1 LPPEHTIKYRA
12 DINGLRAIAV
22 LAVLVD
28 HIGIGF
34 FGGGYLGVD
43 VFFVISGYLIS
54 GIILTEVKAG
64 DFSVARFYERRIRRI
79 LPALVAMMGATLL
92 LAWIYFLPFEMESF
106 SRSLLAATFCV
117 SNMFFWGRSGYFE
130 ALSTAKPLLHT
141 WSLAVEEQ
149 FYFVFPLFL
158 LFIYKIFR
166 RRVDATVVVLFVLS
180 LALGLAAAYVRPAA
194 AFYLAPARAWELL
207 LGAVLTLDICPQAR
221 SPVTRNIV
229 TLTGLI
235 LILASIVVFSANTL
249 YPGIANLV
257 PCIGAALIIGGGR
270 TGNSFA
276 GSLLSTRP
284 MVFIGLISYSLYLW
298 HWPIIV
304 MHRMGLLPT
313 DGYPLAIDEGLIIIV
328 SILVATLSWKY
339 VETPFRSKQVSKS
352 LLYRSAL
359 ASVAVLVVAAG
370 AMLATHG
377 LPSRFQPQVARIASF
392 LEYDPRPV
400 SRAGTCFVEA
410 EYSHAEL
417 DPGVCMHWDPAKK
430 NYLLVGDSHA
440 AHLWYGLAKEFPE
453 LNVMQATAA
462 GCKPTVDPAY
472 HEDKRHCRRLI
483 DYVNFEYLPAH
494 KVDAILI
501 EAVWRDEDLPMLVH
515 TLEYAKQHAGSVV
528 LFGPMVQ
535 YDASLPR
542 VLAVSM
548 LKNDPGYPFRHRLP
562 FLTDLDDKMAELA
575 KKEGVKYISLVKTLC
590 GPDSCETRAGTD
602 IPMLYDYGHLTVEGS
617 THVARYLKEH
627 GALP

>member
-1 LPPEHTIKYRA
+1 M
-12 DINGLRAIAV
+12 

-64 DFSVARFYERRIRRI
+64 EFSVARFYERRIRRI
-79 LPALVAMMGATLL
+79 FPALAAMMAATLL
-92 LAWIYFLPFEMESF
+92 LAWIYFLPVEMRSF
-106 SRSLLAATFCV
+106 SKSLLAATFCV
-117 SNMFFWGRSGYFE
+117 SNMFFWGKSGYFE

-149 FYFVFPLFL
+149 FYFFFPLFL
-158 LFIYKIFR
+158 LLVYRMFR
-166 RRVDATVVVLFVLS
+166 RRIDLVVVVLFVLS
-180 LALGLAAAYVRPAA
+180 LAVGLAGAYLRPAA

-207 LGAVLTLDICPQAR
+207 MGAVLTLELFPQVRSELAR
-221 SPVTRNIV
+221 NVA
-229 TLTGLI
+229 TLLGIGLI
-235 LILASIVVFSANTL
+235 GASIVFFSADTL
-249 YPGIANLV
+249 YPGVANLA
-257 PCIGAALIIGGGR
+257 PCVGAALIIGAGR
-270 TGNSFA
+270 SGNSLVGA
-276 GSLLSTRP
+276 VLSSRP

-304 MHRMGLLPT
+304 MHRMGFLQT
-313 DGYPLAIDEGLIIIV
+313 DGLPEPLDQAIIIAL
-328 SILVATLSWKY
+328 SIVVAALSWKY
-339 VETPFRSKQVSKS
+339 IETPFRTKQVATPT
-352 LLYRSAL
+352 LYRLAL
-359 ASVAVLVVAAG
+359 ACTALLVLAAG
-370 AMLATHG
+370 AMLVTNG
-377 LPSRFQPQVARIASF
+377 LPSRFQPQVAQVAAF

-400 SRAGTCFVEA
+400 SRAGTCFYEA

-417 DPGVCMHWDPAKK
+417 DPGVCMHLDPAKK

-501 EAVWRDEDLPMLVH
+501 EAVWREEDLPLLPH

-542 VLAVSM
+542 VLAVSLM
-548 LKNDPGYPFRHRLP
+548 KHDPAYPDRHRLA
-562 FLTDLDDKMAELA
+562 FLARLDEHMAEIA
-575 KKEGVKYISLVKTLC
+575 RRENVKYVSLVKMLC
-590 GPDSCETRAGTD
+590 GPDRCETSAGSG

-617 THVARYLKEH
+617 AHVAAYLRSH
-627 GALP
+627 GTLP